1 MMLMARE
8 ATVAVM
14 VMRNMVTTM
23 VITLVMLTRR
33 SGR

>member
-1 MMLMARE
+1 MARE
-8 ATVAVM
+8 PTVAVM
-14 VMRNMVTTM
+14 VMRNMVITM